1 MSKAKN
7 IVNRSSDS
15 LGEFGGLFAFLNTP
29 IKGKKM
35 NLNVQTNT
43 NHNIDL
49 QWHYK
54 SHDCFGVVSTF
65 VDYILIVDNQEIKLD
80 HDFYN
85 VRLEDGS
92 YLFYYLEDD
101 SCRVRI
107 HEMGG
112 VK

>member
-29 IKGKKM
+29 RKGKKM

-43 NHNIDL
+43 NHDIEL

-54 SHDCFGVVSTF
+54 SHDCFGIVSTF
-65 VDYILIVDNQEIKLD
+65 VKQSLIVDGQEIPLD

-85 VRLEDGS
+85 VKLDDGS
-92 YLFYYLEDD
+92 YLFYYLEGG